1 MTGNLGIAVVA
12 GLVLTAC
19 GPAERP
25 ETPEPAAQPGAEAG
39 IPAEADTA
47 PDPHA
52 EHATG
57 QPEARDAHAGHDTP
71 VPAAAAAGHAAHA
84 PGAATTPGAVQ
95 DPHAGHAPPAARAAP
110 QADPHAGHA
119 PPVARAAPQADPH
132 AGHAPP
138 AAEMTQAMA
147 KLLELVRGVVADS
160 AVRAVIQ
167 GDPELRDLWHAPG
180 VRRHIQPDVTVPP
193 ASGAGR
199 SPPR

>member
-119 PPVARAAPQADPH
+119 PP
-132 AGHAPP
+132 